1 MEEINKKTEK
11 IALKL
16 AKQALLYDK
25 NTDTNEV
32 LDQTESEDSSDDY
45 SDRKGKDH
53 DEIVIMNP

>member
-11 IALKL
+11 IALQL

-32 LDQTESEDSSDDY
+32 LDQTESEDSSDD
-45 SDRKGKDH
+45 